1 MKKYLAL
8 VSALLVTSVTF
19 APLTKLYALGEEPKA
34 VVVTPEDAAK
44 KYPMPKGKDYPAGIN
59 ANKGSATASGFVQSP
74 YSARVYDARKLG
86 HGPLSLDEG
95 VKKLFRRQTS
105 FSRSV
110 ACFWS
115 AAFVL

>member
-8 VSALLVTSVTF
+8 VSALLVASVTL

-34 VVVTPEDAAK
+34 VVVSPEDAAK

-74 YSARVYDARKLG
+74 YSSRGSGAGKLG
-86 HGPLSLDEG
+86 HGTLPLSEG
-95 VKKLFRRQTS
+95 VDEPFREP
-105 FSRSV
+105 
-110 ACFWS
+110 
-115 AAFVL
+115 